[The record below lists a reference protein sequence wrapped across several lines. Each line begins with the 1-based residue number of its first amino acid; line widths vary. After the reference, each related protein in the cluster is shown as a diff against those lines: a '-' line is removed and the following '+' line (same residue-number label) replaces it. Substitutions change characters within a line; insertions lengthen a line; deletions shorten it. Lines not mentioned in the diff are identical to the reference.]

1 MKDNVFS
8 EAEETKI
15 KGLCTEATENLHAPS
30 ELYSKVT
37 TQAART
43 TPVVKKRPALYKVA
57 LVVASLCV
65 IVFGSNL
72 IAYAA
77 TGTGWIG
84 RILVAMNQS
93 DEQEM
98 TFHEE
103 TDANGRTYYV
113 GYAQDGPNGTALTV
127 VTYDPSVLEGV
138 SFRVDGAKLYMT
150 DANGVEHEIQCYDDP
165 EGFTAGLAV
174 VTPLPTK

>member
-1 MKDNVFS
+1 MNDNVFS
-8 EAEETKI
+8 EAEETRI
-15 KGLCTEATENLHAPS
+15 KGLCTEASETLHAPS
-30 ELYSKVT
+30 GLYSKVT
-37 TQAART
+37 NQTVRT
-43 TPVVKKRPALYKVA
+43 TPVTKKRPAIYKVA

-65 IVFGSNL
+65 VVFGSNL

-98 TFHEE
+98 VFHEE
-103 TDANGRTYYV
+103 TDANGRTCYV
-113 GYAQDGPNGTALTV
+113 GYVQDDAASLLV

-138 SFRVDGAKLYMT
+138 SFRIDGTKLFMT
-150 DANGVEHEIQCYDDP
+150 DANGIEREIQHYDDP
-165 EGFTAGLAV
+165 EGFTAGLTV
-174 VTPLPTK
+174 VTPLPNK